1 MTTPLRAIFA
11 RTVTGLLAAAGL
23 CATPTVWPQDAGR
36 ALFLKNCA
44 ACHQAS
50 GRGIP
55 GAFPALAGSALVRG
69 KGTDVAAVLLKGRG
83 GMPDFSDT
91 LSDRD
96 IATVLTYVRSSWG
109 NGAEPLTEQE
119 VLSQRDALQVA
130 RYSNGE
136 LSNKH

>member
-1 MTTPLRAIFA
+1 MTPHLRAICSRA
-11 RTVTGLLAAAGL
+11 VAGLLAAAGL

-69 KGTDVAAVLLKGRG
+69 RGADVAAVLLKGRG

-96 IATVLTYVRSSWG
+96 IATVLTYVRASWG
-109 NGAEPLTEQE
+109 NAAGPLTEQE

-130 RYSNGE
+130 HYSNGE